1 MTTPRDTSGRRFTL
15 IELLVVIAIIAI
27 LAAMLLP
34 ALSKA
39 REKARAISCV
49 NNMKQLGISFMLY
62 TQDNND
68 MLPPGDNDAA
78 GKPTQKPYWTE
89 RLVGSTYSSTNK
101 NPAGQYLD
109 IKMLFCPSGTHGDD
123 WSNDAHYGANW
134 DLCPRA
140 SARSLTS
147 AKSPSLK
154 ILACETRVND
164 KNGKATTKGLW
175 RWNPGMI
182 TYTDTG
188 WGFPTTRHNNQC
200 NTLHLD
206 GHVQQFR
213 VPSAD
218 KPCDAFPF
226 NGDITDAKPYLYW
239 NY

>member
-1 MTTPRDTSGRRFTL
+1 MRRLQERSFTL

-62 TQDNND
+62 TQDNDD

-89 RLVGSTYSSTNK
+89 RLVGSKYSSSNK

-134 DLCPRA
+134 DICPRA
-140 SARSLTS
+140 AARSIS
-147 AKSPSLK
+147 AAKTPSLK
-154 ILACETRVND
+154 ILACETRQND
-164 KNGKATTKGLW
+164 KDGNPTTKGLW
-175 RWNPGMI
+175 RWNPGMT

-188 WGFPTTRHNNQC
+188 WGFPSARHSGQC

-206 GHVQQFR
+206 GHVQSFR
-213 VPSAD
+213 VPDEKKPSAV
-218 KPCDAFPF
+218 FPF
-226 NGDITDAKPYLYW
+226 SSSDPNALPYLKWDY
-239 NY
+239 